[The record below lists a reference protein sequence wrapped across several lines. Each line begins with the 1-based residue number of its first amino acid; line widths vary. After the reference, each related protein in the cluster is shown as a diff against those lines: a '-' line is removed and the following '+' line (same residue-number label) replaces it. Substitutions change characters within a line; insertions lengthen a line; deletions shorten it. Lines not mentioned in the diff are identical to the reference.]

1 MSSSSVL
8 FTRPFLHRKRQSLPP
23 YPGAPQLL
31 VNIFIMTLNAPHCNY
46 MRASLSLLVFD
57 FHDVQKQFVE
67 LYNEF
72 IFLIVYQRK
81 LEPMQWG
88 TFGSTYQIDFSKNFV
103 KFHMRG
109 GVLNFIFKL
118 RSSFKSSKSCRCL
131 ISHLQL
137 KIIVINPVNLGKF
150 HMISACCWNWDGL
163 RGILG
168 WRFWVLLVKSGA
180 GRNTSEKKKTILLL

>member
-81 LEPMQWG
+81 LEPMQ
-88 TFGSTYQIDFSKNFV
+88 
-103 KFHMRG
+103 
-109 GVLNFIFKL
+109 
-118 RSSFKSSKSCRCL
+118 
-131 ISHLQL
+131 
-137 KIIVINPVNLGKF
+137 
-150 HMISACCWNWDGL
+150 
-163 RGILG
+163 
-168 WRFWVLLVKSGA
+168 
-180 GRNTSEKKKTILLL
+180 